1 MSINLVDSVRNLF
14 SNEFLTKASSVTGES
29 ENNVKTAM
37 AGIIPSVLTGL
48 LNQAGST
55 NPQNIFN
62 MAKAAAGSGILG
74 NISGAFG
81 NANLLARGTEMLRG
95 LFADKLG
102 NVGSL
107 ISGFSG
113 IRETSANSLMSIAAP
128 AALGVLGNHAAES
141 NMNAGGLLGFLSQQK
156 DNILG
161 AMPSGLN
168 LAGALGLG
176 SLAGIGSKL
185 TGKLNEFKGSAE
197 TLARDVLP
205 KPKVKWLP
213 IVLAAIAV
221 LLILFFISKGCNG
234 TDKSQSAVV
243 ATDTA
248 KTDTAMTA
256 PVMPAAH
263 ESMKVKLPDGTE
275 LDAYKGGI
283 EDQLVSFL
291 NDPSSKPGKDVWFD
305 FDNLNFKSG
314 SADITEESMVQVK
327 NITAILKAFPKVKI
341 KIGGYTDRTG
351 DSLANL
357 KLSQNRAD
365 AVMAAL
371 KNAGANGHQVIG
383 AEGYGSQFAK
393 VAVDASD
400 DDRKKDRRIAV
411 SVRAK

>member
-14 SNEFLTKASSVTGES
+14 NNEFLTRASSVTGES

-37 AGIIPSVLTGL
+37 TGIIPSVLTGL
-48 LNQAGST
+48 LNQAGTT
-55 NPQNIFN
+55 NPQNVLN

-74 NISGAFG
+74 NLSGAFS
-81 NANLLARGTEMLRG
+81 NTNLMARGTEMLRG

-102 NVGSL
+102 NVGST

-141 NMNAGGLLGFLSQQK
+141 NMNAGALLGFLNQQK

-161 AMPSGLN
+161 ALPTGLN

-176 SLAGIGSKL
+176 SLAGIGGKL
-185 TGKLNEFKGSAE
+185 TSKLNEFKGSAE
-197 TLARDVLP
+197 TMTRDVLP
-205 KPKVKWLP
+205 KPKVRWLP
-213 IVLAAIAV
+213 ILLAAIAV

-234 TDKSQSAVV
+234 GDKSQSAVIP
-243 ATDTA
+243 TDTA
-248 KTDTAMTA
+248 RTDTAMTA
-256 PVMPAAH
+256 PVMPAR

-314 SADITEESMVQVK
+314 SAEITEESMVQVK

-371 KNAGANGHQVIG
+371 KNAGANASQIIG